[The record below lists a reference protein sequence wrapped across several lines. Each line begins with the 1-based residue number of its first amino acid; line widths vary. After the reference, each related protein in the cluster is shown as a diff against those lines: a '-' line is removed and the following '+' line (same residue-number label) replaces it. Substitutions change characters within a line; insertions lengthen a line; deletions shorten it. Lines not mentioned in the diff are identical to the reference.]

1 MWKNRREREIRETA
15 IFNFVDA
22 MKYDRRMYD
31 ELSDMIQFPIVWK
44 VKRRIKTVQ
53 HYLIHNDKYTAKE
66 QLYQFMDEIENV
78 IHTNSCQI

>member
-31 ELSDMIQFPIVWK
+31 ELSDMIQFPIV
-44 VKRRIKTVQ
+44 
-53 HYLIHNDKYTAKE
+53 
-66 QLYQFMDEIENV
+66 
-78 IHTNSCQI
+78 

>member
-53 HYLIHNDKYTAKE
+53 HYLIHNNRETARE
-66 QLYQFMDEIENV
+66 QLYQFMDEIEN
-78 IHTNSCQI
+78 IFNS